1 MPRDT
6 PPEPPRLTRDRCPLL
21 SSLLRARP
29 GARLRPCAHRH
40 CRDRVPLRRS
50 RAGCSAVTAP
60 WPHRAHVRSSRN
72 PGSYGP
78 TARIVVSRDTPHRC
92 CGSVGSPSRGQRIGS
107 FPPGRRPTLS
117 DVVSPQP
124 STPLPLVSLV
134 MPVLNEAEH
143 LSTALDAIDRQTYP
157 ADRLEL
163 LIVDGGSTDHTLEFV
178 QQRMKDDSRIR
189 LLGGRGVNTPMA
201 MNLGIEAST
210 GDFIAKIDGH
220 GWSDERFVDTAVT
233 TMLVDETVGC
243 VGGSIVPVAETTA
256 ERANA
261 IARFS
266 LLGVGSGIYT
276 APKRLHETETVQ
288 CGVYRRR
295 AIIDAGG
302 FDPSL
307 PYGEDEEANYRVRQ
321 AGWKVLFNP
330 GMPFHYRVRPS
341 ASALFRQYYRY
352 GHARVAVV

>member
-1 MPRDT
+1 
-6 PPEPPRLTRDRCPLL
+6 
-21 SSLLRARP
+21 
-29 GARLRPCAHRH
+29 
-40 CRDRVPLRRS
+40 
-50 RAGCSAVTAP
+50 
-60 WPHRAHVRSSRN
+60 
-72 PGSYGP
+72 
-78 TARIVVSRDTPHRC
+78 
-92 CGSVGSPSRGQRIGS
+92 
-107 FPPGRRPTLS
+107 
-117 DVVSPQP
+117 
-124 STPLPLVSLV
+124 

-189 LLGGRGVNTPMA
+189 LLGGRGVNTPLA

-220 GWSDERFVDTAVT
+220 GWIDERFVDTAVT

-330 GMPFHYRVRPS
+330 GMTFHYRVRPS

-352 GHARVAVV
+352 GHARVAVVRKHPAFFRLKHAIPGFLVAALAMSLPAVALGALRSVAIGLWGGYAAFVVSGGVVLAGSRRFSRPDLIALALAALHIGYGLGSLVGLVGRSGTQKGIATSHRP